1 MTKQERA
8 EVFRESMR
16 LCREN
21 ERLKTAVRNSIRDQ
35 KVYWE
40 EEEITVPAAKGD
52 TDPKLV
58 LSEKRTL
65 EAAGPYAR
73 TGKRVCALNFASFVK
88 PGGGVKSG
96 AGAQE
101 ESICRISSLFPAL
114 DDKDTAGPFYEKH
127 RAIAEQNKESGRDF
141 MEYRR
146 NRDDC
151 IWTPGVLVFRKD
163 THDCEL
169 MPEEDWYETDIITC
183 AAPDLRSGL
192 LMPDSSELY
201 SVIESRI
208 LKVIQT
214 AALHRAE
221 VLILGAFGC
230 GVFRNPPEM
239 VAHAF
244 ETVLKQ
250 YGPHFET
257 VEFALG
263 HNSREG
269 DNYRAFSEIRDIITE

>member
-1 MTKQERA
+1 M
-8 EVFRESMR
+8 FRESMR

-21 ERLKTAVRNSIRDQ
+21 ERLKTAIENSIRNQ

-40 EEEITVPAAKGD
+40 EKDITVPDMKGD
-52 TDPKLV
+52 AAPRLV
-58 LSEKRTL
+58 ISEKRTL

-73 TGKRVCALNFASFVK
+73 EGRRVCALNFASFVQ
-88 PGGGVKSG
+88 PGGGVKKG

-101 ESICRISSLFPAL
+101 ESICRISTLFPAL
-114 DDKDTAGPFYEKH
+114 DDKDTAGTFYEKH

-151 IWTPGVLVFRKD
+151 IYTPGVIVFRKD

-169 MPEEDWYETDIITC
+169 MPEEDWYETDIISC
-183 AAPDLRSGL
+183 AAPDLRNAWQ
-192 LMPDSSELY
+192 MPDSSELY
-201 SVIESRI
+201 SVIESRV
-208 LKVIQT
+208 LKVIQ
-214 AALHRAE
+214 AAACHQAE

-239 VAHAF
+239 VASAF

-250 YGPHFET
+250 YGPYFET

-263 HNSREG
+263 HDSRDGE
-269 DNYRAFSEIRDIITE
+269 NYRAFAGIRDIITR

>member
-1 MTKQERA
+1 M
-8 EVFRESMR
+8 FRESMR

-21 ERLKTAVRNSIRDQ
+21 ERLKTAIENSIRNQ

-40 EEEITVPAAKGD
+40 EEGITAPNMKGD
-52 TDPKLV
+52 AAPRLV
-58 LSEKRTL
+58 ISEKRTL

-73 TGKRVCALNFASFVK
+73 EGRRVCALNFASFVQ
-88 PGGGVKSG
+88 PGGGVKKG

-101 ESICRISSLFPAL
+101 ESICRISTLFPAL

-151 IWTPGVLVFRKD
+151 IYTPGVIVFRKD

-169 MPEEDWYETDIITC
+169 MPEEDWYETDIISC
-183 AAPDLRSGL
+183 AAPDLRNAWQ
-192 LMPDSSELY
+192 MPDSSELY
-201 SVIESRI
+201 SVIESRV
-208 LKVIQT
+208 LKVIQ
-214 AALHRAE
+214 AAACHQAE

-239 VAHAF
+239 VASAF

-250 YGPHFET
+250 YGPYFET

-263 HNSREG
+263 HNSRDGE
-269 DNYRAFSEIRDIITE
+269 NYRAFAGIRDIFNG

>member
-21 ERLKTAVRNSIRDQ
+21 ERLKTAIENSIRNQ

-40 EEEITVPAAKGD
+40 EEGITAPDMKGD
-52 TDPKLV
+52 AAPRLV
-58 LSEKRTL
+58 ISEKRTL

-73 TGKRVCALNFASFVK
+73 EGRRVCALNFASFVQ
-88 PGGGVKSG
+88 PGGGVKKG

-101 ESICRISSLFPAL
+101 ESICRISTLFPAL

-151 IWTPGVLVFRKD
+151 IYTPGVIVFRKD

-183 AAPDLRSGL
+183 AAPDLRNAWQ
-192 LMPDSSELY
+192 MPDSSELY
-201 SVIESRI
+201 SVIESRV

-214 AALHRAE
+214 AACHQAE

-239 VAHAF
+239 VASAF

-250 YGPHFET
+250 YGPYFET
-257 VEFALG
+257 VDFALG
-263 HNSREG
+263 HNSRDG
-269 DNYRAFSEIRDIITE
+269 DNYRAFAGIRDIING

>member
-1 MTKQERA
+1 MTKQERVQ
-8 EVFRESMR
+8 VFEETMQIC
-16 LCREN
+16 LEN
-21 ERLKTAVRNSIRDQ
+21 ERLQAAIDRSIQNQ

-40 EEEITVPAAKGD
+40 EEGITAPDMKGD
-52 TDPKLV
+52 AVPRLV
-58 LSEKRTL
+58 ISEKRTL

-73 TGKRVCALNFASFVK
+73 EGRRVCALNFASFVQ
-88 PGGGVKSG
+88 PGGGVKKG

-101 ESICRISSLFPAL
+101 ESICRISTLFPAL
-114 DDKDTAGPFYEKH
+114 DDKDTAGTFYEKH

-151 IWTPGVLVFRKD
+151 IYTPGVIVFRKD

-183 AAPDLRSGL
+183 AAPDLRNAWQ
-192 LMPDSSELY
+192 MPDSSELY
-201 SVIESRI
+201 SVIESRV
-208 LKVIQT
+208 LKVIQ
-214 AALHRAE
+214 AAACHQAE

-239 VAHAF
+239 VADAF
-244 ETVLKQ
+244 EQVLKR
-250 YGPHFET
+250 YGSHFET

-263 HNSREG
+263 HNSRDGE
-269 DNYRAFSEIRDIITE
+269 NYRAFAGIRDITIV

>member
-1 MTKQERA
+1 M
-8 EVFRESMR
+8 FRESMR

-21 ERLKTAVRNSIRDQ
+21 ERLKTAIENSIRNQ

-40 EEEITVPAAKGD
+40 EEGITVPDMKGD
-52 TDPKLV
+52 AAPRLV
-58 LSEKRTL
+58 ISEKRTL

-73 TGKRVCALNFASFVK
+73 EGRRVCALNFASFVQ
-88 PGGGVKSG
+88 PGGGVKKG

-101 ESICRISSLFPAL
+101 ESICRISTLFPAL

-151 IWTPGVLVFRKD
+151 IYTPGVIVFRKD

-183 AAPDLRSGL
+183 AAPDLRNAWQ
-192 LMPDSSELY
+192 MPDSSELY
-201 SVIESRI
+201 SVIESRV
-208 LKVIQT
+208 LKVIQ
-214 AALHRAE
+214 AAACHQAE

-239 VAHAF
+239 VASAF

-250 YGPHFET
+250 YGPYFAT

-263 HNSREG
+263 HNSRDG
-269 DNYRAFSEIRDIITE
+269 DNYRAFAGIRDITIA

>member
-1 MTKQERA
+1 
-8 EVFRESMR
+8 MR

-21 ERLKTAVRNSIRDQ
+21 ERLKTAIENSIRNQ

-40 EEEITVPAAKGD
+40 EEGITAPDMKGD
-52 TDPKLV
+52 AAPRLV
-58 LSEKRTL
+58 ISEKRTL

-73 TGKRVCALNFASFVK
+73 EGRRVCALNFASFVQ
-88 PGGGVKSG
+88 PGGGVKKG

-101 ESICRISSLFPAL
+101 ESICRISTLFPAL
-114 DDKDTAGPFYEKH
+114 DDKETAGPFYEKH

-151 IWTPGVLVFRKD
+151 IYTPGVIVFRKD

-183 AAPDLRSGL
+183 AAPDLRNAWQ
-192 LMPDSSELY
+192 MPDSSELY
-201 SVIESRI
+201 SVIESRV
-208 LKVIQT
+208 LKVIQ
-214 AALHRAE
+214 AAACHQAE

-239 VAHAF
+239 VASAF

-250 YGPHFET
+250 YGPYFET

-263 HNSREG
+263 HNSRDG
-269 DNYRAFSEIRDIITE
+269 DNYRAFAGIRDIING

>member
-21 ERLKTAVRNSIRDQ
+21 ERLKTALENSIRNQ

-40 EEEITVPAAKGD
+40 EKDITVPDMKGD
-52 TDPKLV
+52 AAPRLV
-58 LSEKRTL
+58 ISEKRTL

-73 TGKRVCALNFASFVK
+73 EGRRVCALNFASFVQ
-88 PGGGVKSG
+88 PGGGVKKG

-101 ESICRISSLFPAL
+101 ESICRISTLFPAL

-151 IWTPGVLVFRKD
+151 IYTPGVIVFRKD

-183 AAPDLRSGL
+183 AAPDLRNAWQ
-192 LMPDSSELY
+192 MPDSSELY
-201 SVIESRI
+201 SVIESRV
-208 LKVIQT
+208 LKVIQ
-214 AALHRAE
+214 AAACHQAE

-239 VAHAF
+239 VASAF

-250 YGPHFET
+250 YGPYFAT

-263 HNSREG
+263 HNSRDG
-269 DNYRAFSEIRDIITE
+269 DNYRAFAGIRDITIA

>member
-1 MTKQERA
+1 
-8 EVFRESMR
+8 MR

-21 ERLKTAVRNSIRDQ
+21 ERLKTAIENSIRNQ

-40 EEEITVPAAKGD
+40 EEGITVPDMKGD
-52 TDPKLV
+52 AAPRLV
-58 LSEKRTL
+58 ISEKRTL

-73 TGKRVCALNFASFVK
+73 EGRRVCALNFASFVQ
-88 PGGGVKSG
+88 PGGGVKKG

-101 ESICRISSLFPAL
+101 ESICRISTLFPAL
-114 DDKDTAGPFYEKH
+114 DDKDTAGTFYEKH

-151 IWTPGVLVFRKD
+151 IYTPGVIVFRKD

-183 AAPDLRSGL
+183 AAPDLRNAWQ
-192 LMPDSSELY
+192 MPDSSELY
-201 SVIESRI
+201 SVIESRV
-208 LKVIQT
+208 LKVIQ
-214 AALHRAE
+214 AAACHQAE

-239 VAHAF
+239 AASAF

-250 YGPHFET
+250 YGPYFET

-263 HNSREG
+263 HNSRDGE
-269 DNYRAFSEIRDIITE
+269 NYRAFAGIRDITIV